1 MSVLKSEKNHGIYVV
16 PIDGAN
22 KYNIMV
28 LISVTSEASLKS

>member
-1 MSVLKSEKNHGIYVV
+1 MAVTYVV
-16 PIDGAN
+16 PIDGAK